1 MFRLAWVVLKRLKGW
16 FSFYVLGVCFILL
29 SVGLGSMYVSED
41 KYEDMY
47 RVTKGYQVII
57 GARGSKNDLVLT
69 QVFLNGVYDKTIPY
83 SLYEKVKETY
93 KNTEFI
99 PLAIAD
105 SYQGS
110 LIVGTDVGYLKN
122 IKVKH
127 GVLFK
132 KSNEVV
138 VGYDIAVKNKLQ
150 VGDKIVSS
158 HGVGEDDHHDKELKI
173 VGVLEKTENKLIDN
187 YLFTDIK
194 TIWETHSHED
204 VEHVEGEEHVEHTEG
219 DLTSILVKTSSMKE
233 LNLILSDFKQ
243 DDKYMAVS
251 TVDVV
256 RGFYNILEDTS
267 KALVV
272 LMGIILFVSVLY
284 VGSVSLFLASK
295 LKEVYRYISVLGYS
309 LKERILFTVYVI
321 SIVNVVVGL
330 VSFIGVK
337 NGSMFIVDVLEKYGI
352 MVSNSFDIVMFF
364 IIWGISYVL
373 SAILW
378 VIYALRCK

>member
-1 MFRLAWVVLKRLKGW
+1 
-16 FSFYVLGVCFILL
+16 VLGVCFILL